1 MVIGFKKQFI
11 PKIKA
16 GTKIHTI
23 RRDEHKRWK
32 QGITMHM
39 ATGIR
44 TKKYRCFDKKACKSI
59 QDIRIVHFDTNM
71 CNAVL
76 SWASV
81 WIDGKP
87 LNDAQVK
94 ALALNDGFMS
104 IKEFFEWFNEDF
116 AGRIIHWTKKKY

>member
-11 PKIKA
+11 QKIKS
-16 GTKIHTI
+16 GKKIHTI
-23 RRDEHKRWK
+23 RRDEHNRWK
-32 QGITMHM
+32 PGMTMHM

-44 TKKYRCFDKKACKSI
+44 TKKYRCFDKKVCKSI
-59 QDIRIVHFDTNM
+59 QDIRIIHFDTHM
-71 CNAVL
+71 GSSVL

-87 LNDAQVK
+87 LKDAQVK

-104 IKEFFEWFNEDF
+104 IKEFFEWFNTDF
-116 AGRIIHWTKKKY
+116 TGRLIHWTNKKY